1 MWVSSETH
9 EEYCKGGASRE
20 TLEIA
25 LLETLRALGPGDDK
39 PDRVRAGFLTK
50 VIHVKERM
58 LAREEEITG
67 EWLTEER
74 MKNKHGWGKY
84 LVFC

>member
-1 MWVSSETH
+1 MRLKRLCEKKKSGKMWVSSETH

-39 PDRVRAGFLTK
+39 PDRVRVGSLSVLSTC
-50 VIHVKERM
+50 
-58 LAREEEITG
+58 L
-67 EWLTEER
+67 
-74 MKNKHGWGKY
+74 
-84 LVFC
+84 